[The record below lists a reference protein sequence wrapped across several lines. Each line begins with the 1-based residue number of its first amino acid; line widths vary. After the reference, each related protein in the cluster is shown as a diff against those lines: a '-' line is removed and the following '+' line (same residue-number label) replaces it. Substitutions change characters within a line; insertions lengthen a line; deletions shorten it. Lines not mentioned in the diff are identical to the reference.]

1 MANQK
6 ESPYVCHVFVCTNDR
21 GGERKSCA
29 DQNSSQIRT
38 NLKQEFNNRG
48 WAGKVR
54 VSQSGCM
61 GLCANGSN
69 IMIYPQKIWF
79 SAVST
84 DDIVQIVSKVEEILN
99 EST

>member
-21 GGERKSCA
+21 GGKRKSCA
-29 DQNSSQIRT
+29 DQNSPQIRAS
-38 NLKQEFNNRG
+38 LKQEFNNRG

-54 VSQSGCM
+54 VSQCGCM

-69 IMIYPQKIWF
+69 VMIYPQKIWF
-79 SAVST
+79 SEVST
-84 DDIVQIVSKVEEILN
+84 DDIGQIVSKVEEILN

>member
-6 ESPYVCHVFVCTNDR
+6 ESPYVCPVFVCTNDR
-21 GGERKSCA
+21 GGKRKSCA
-29 DQNSSQIRT
+29 DQNSPQIRAS
-38 NLKQEFNNRG
+38 LKQEFNNRG

-54 VSQSGCM
+54 VSQCGCM

-69 IMIYPQKIWF
+69 VMIYPQKIWF
-79 SAVST
+79 SEVST
-84 DDIVQIVSKVEEILN
+84 DDIGQIVSKVEEILN

>member
-29 DQNSSQIRT
+29 DQNSPQIRT
-38 NLKQEFNNRG
+38 SLKQEFNNRD
-48 WAGKVR
+48 WTGKVR

-79 SAVST
+79 SEVST
-84 DDIVQIVSKVEEILN
+84 DDIGQIVSKVEEILN